1 MNRGVS
7 TVKTTSL
14 REKKKQTIEKQSEI
28 RVVKNS
34 VLEGRLTAQP
44 AAGDKQAKAGTWE
57 WGPKE
62 VSLFFK
68 VIWRQLH
75 TKPKLKTGIQLKIKS
90 FWDLVTLVQYSALLE
105 GTSLSLGLL
114 SWKLLTPGLV
124 TVAIL
129 IFWDAAEDTGKSATS
144 ISG

>member
-68 VIWRQLH
+68 VI
-75 TKPKLKTGIQLKIKS
+75 
-90 FWDLVTLVQYSALLE
+90 
-105 GTSLSLGLL
+105 
-114 SWKLLTPGLV
+114 
-124 TVAIL
+124 
-129 IFWDAAEDTGKSATS
+129 
-144 ISG
+144 